1 MKKALG
7 SIYILLLV
15 VMAAATIV
23 EQYKGTTFVGTHI
36 YGSWWFILL
45 WALLTAFGVAWIIRQ
60 RMHRWALLLLHAS
73 FIVIL
78 AGALLT
84 HLTARRGMLHLRQ
97 GEETSQYAD
106 TEMKLRPLPFT
117 LRLDSFEVRYHE
129 GTASAMDY
137 VSRVT
142 VKDGHQEEQ
151 HTISMNSILSHS
163 GVRLYQNSYD
173 MDGRGSVL
181 TVNSDPWG
189 IPLTYLGYAMLFFSL
204 LFMLIDPKGTFRRLL
219 RDPLL
224 KKGTFI
230 LLMAILPFNSVF
242 GETKDMPP
250 TLSREL
256 ADKMGHLLV
265 NYNDRIC
272 PLQTFAIDFTKKLCG
287 KKSYKGLSAEQVL
300 SGWLF
305 YGDKWNQ
312 EPMLKVKGSELL
324 AKLSTDSPISLN
336 SLFDPIQGYKLGPL
350 VNESQQGVEDAL
362 HKQARQL
369 DDKLMLIMELRQGLL
384 LKLFP
389 YTDSHG
395 THWYAPTD
403 SIPDTVES
411 EHKKYIT
418 EVFSRLYQDVLDGNE
433 SRIGAYFDKMGEY
446 QRMSG
451 GTSIPSD
458 TCIRAERLYNSIP
471 FATILFMVCLT
482 MGFLTLGYFMRRLVK
497 SKGQGARSK
506 EQENTNKRLFEGQG
520 ARSKGQE
527 DTDKRLFEGKGARG
541 KEQEDTDK
549 RRGAERL
556 FLAISLGVMVV
567 CFLALT
573 LCLVLRWII
582 RGTVPMGNGYETML
596 LMSWLILLASM
607 MAYRRF
613 RIVLTFGFLLAGFFL
628 LVAHISDMDPQISH
642 LMPVLQSPLLS
653 IHVSIIMMSYAL
665 LALTFI
671 CGLTAMALR
680 LLNKNEKQ
688 RDEQIA
694 ALALLSKLFL
704 HPAMTALGLGI
715 FIGAI
720 WANVSWGLYWSW
732 DPKETWAL
740 ITFMLYAVAL
750 HERSLPAFRRPMAYH
765 IYMVLAFLSILMTY
779 FGVNYL
785 LGGMHSYA

>member
-1 MKKALG
+1 M
-7 SIYILLLV
+7 LLV

-23 EQYKGTTFVGTHI
+23 EQYKGTTFVGTYI

-60 RMHRWALLLLHAS
+60 RMRRWALLLLHAS

-117 LRLDSFEVRYHE
+117 LRLDSFEVCYHE

-204 LFMLIDPKGTFRRLL
+204 LFMLIDPKGAFRRLL

-242 GETKDMPP
+242 GETKDTPP

-350 VNESQQGVEDAL
+350 VSESQHGVEDAL

-506 EQENTNKRLFEGQG
+506 EQE
-520 ARSKGQE
+520 
-527 DTDKRLFEGKGARG
+527 
-541 KEQEDTDK
+541 DTDK

-556 FLAISLGVMVV
+556 FLAVSLGVMVV

-680 LLNKNEKQ
+680 LLNKSEEQ

-720 WANVSWGLYWSW
+720 WANVSWGQYWSW

-765 IYMVLAFLSILMTY
+765 IYIVLAFLSILMTY

>member
-60 RMHRWALLLLHAS
+60 RMRRWALLLLHAS

-97 GEETSQYAD
+97 GEETSQYTD

-117 LRLDSFEVRYHE
+117 LRLDSFEVCYHE

-204 LFMLIDPKGTFRRLL
+204 LFMLVDPKGAFRRLL
-219 RDPLL
+219 HDPLL
-224 KKGTFI
+224 KKGTFV

-242 GETKDMPP
+242 GEAKDTPP

-324 AKLSTDSPISLN
+324 VKLSTDSPISLN

-471 FATILFMVCLT
+471 FATVLFMVCLT

-497 SKGQGARSK
+497 SKGQ
-506 EQENTNKRLFEGQG
+506 
-520 ARSKGQE
+520 
-527 DTDKRLFEGKGARG
+527 GARG

-665 LALTFI
+665 LALAFI

-680 LLNKNEKQ
+680 LLNKNEEQ

-720 WANVSWGLYWSW
+720 WANVSWGQYWSW

>member
-7 SIYILLLV
+7 FIYILLLV

-23 EQYKGTTFVGTHI
+23 EQYKGTTFVGVHI
-36 YGSWWFILL
+36 YGSWWFCLL
-45 WALLTAFGVAWIIRQ
+45 WALLTAFSIAWIIRR
-60 RMHRWALLLLHAS
+60 RMRRWSLLLLHGS

-78 AGALLT
+78 VGALLT
-84 HLTARRGMLHLRQ
+84 HLTARRGILHLRQ
-97 GEETSQYAD
+97 GEESAQYAD
-106 TEMKLRPLPFT
+106 TEMKLRSLPFT
-117 LRLDSFEVRYHE
+117 LRLDSFEVQYHE

-142 VKDGHQEEQ
+142 VKDEDSEEA
-151 HTISMNSILSHS
+151 HIISMNSILSHN

-173 MDGRGSVL
+173 MDGRGSVFS
-181 TVNSDPWG
+181 VNSDPWG
-189 IPLTYLGYAMLFFSL
+189 IPTTYLGYALLFFSL
-204 LFMLIDPKGTFRRLL
+204 LFMLVDPKGAFRRLL

-224 KKGTFI
+224 KKGTFVLALA
-230 LLMAILPFNSVF
+230 LLPLHNVF
-242 GETKDMPP
+242 GETKETPP
-250 TLSREL
+250 TLNRKL

-287 KKSYKGLSAEQVL
+287 KKNYKGLSAEQVL

-305 YGDKWNQ
+305 YGEEWNK
-312 EPMLKVKGSELL
+312 EPMLKVKGGELL
-324 AKLSTDSPISLN
+324 KKLGMESPLSLN
-336 SLFDPIQGYKLGPL
+336 SLFDSTQGYKLGPM
-350 VNESQQGVEDAL
+350 VSEAHYGVEDAL

-369 DDKLMLIMELRQGLL
+369 DDKLMLIMELRQGVL

-395 THWYAPTD
+395 TYWYAPTD

-433 SRIGAYFDKMGEY
+433 SRVGQYFDKMGKY

-451 GTSIPSD
+451 GTSIPSNAR
-458 TCIRAERLYNSIP
+458 IRAERLNNSIP
-471 FATILFMVCLT
+471 FATVLFMVCLT
-482 MGFLTLGYFMRRLVK
+482 MGFLTMGYFMRRLVRNTHPLPLP
-497 SKGQGARSK
+497 KGG
-506 EQENTNKRLFEGQG
+506 E
-520 ARSKGQE
+520 KGE
-527 DTDKRLFEGKGARG
+527 PLKGGEKRG
-541 KEQEDTDK
+541 K
-549 RRGAERL
+549 L
-556 FLAISLGVMVV
+556 FLRLCVGVMVI

-607 MAYRRF
+607 VTYCRF

-628 LVAHISDMDPQISH
+628 LVAHISDMDPQIAH

-665 LALTFI
+665 LSLTFI
-671 CGLTAMALR
+671 CGLTAVALR
-680 LLNKNEKQ
+680 LLNKNKEQ
-688 RDEQIA
+688 RNEQLA
-694 ALALLSKLFL
+694 SLALLSKLFL

-720 WANVSWGLYWSW
+720 WANVSWGQYWSW

-740 ITFMLYAVAL
+740 ITFMIYAVAL
-750 HERSLPAFRRPMAYH
+750 HERSLPIFRRPMVFH
-765 IYMVLAFLSILMTY
+765 LYMVLAFLSILMTY

>member
-60 RMHRWALLLLHAS
+60 RMRRWALLLLHAS

-117 LRLDSFEVRYHE
+117 LRLDSFEVCYHE

-204 LFMLIDPKGTFRRLL
+204 LFMLIDPKGAFRRLL

-350 VNESQQGVEDAL
+350 VSESQHGVEDAL

-418 EVFSRLYQDVLDGNE
+418 EVFSRLYQDVLDGKE
-433 SRIGAYFDKMGEY
+433 SRIEAYFDKMGEY

-497 SKGQGARSK
+497 SKGQGAR
-506 EQENTNKRLFEGQG
+506 
-520 ARSKGQE
+520 
-527 DTDKRLFEGKGARG
+527 G

-556 FLAISLGVMVV
+556 FLAVSLGVMVV

-720 WANVSWGLYWSW
+720 WANVSWGQYWSW

>member
-60 RMHRWALLLLHAS
+60 RMRRWALLLLHAS

-117 LRLDSFEVRYHE
+117 LRLDSFEVCYHE

-204 LFMLIDPKGTFRRLL
+204 LFMLIDPKGAFRRLL

-369 DDKLMLIMELRQGLL
+369 DDKLMLILELRQGLL

-418 EVFSRLYQDVLDGNE
+418 EVFSRLYQDVLDGKE
-433 SRIGAYFDKMGEY
+433 SRIEAYFDKMGEY

-497 SKGQGARSK
+497 SKGQGAR
-506 EQENTNKRLFEGQG
+506 
-520 ARSKGQE
+520 
-527 DTDKRLFEGKGARG
+527 G

-556 FLAISLGVMVV
+556 FLAVSLGVMVV

-720 WANVSWGLYWSW
+720 WANVSWGQYWSW

>member
-60 RMHRWALLLLHAS
+60 RMRRWALLLLHAS

-117 LRLDSFEVRYHE
+117 LRLDSFEVCYHE

-204 LFMLIDPKGTFRRLL
+204 LFMLIDPKGAFRRLL

-418 EVFSRLYQDVLDGNE
+418 EVFSRLYQDVLDGKE
-433 SRIGAYFDKMGEY
+433 SRIEAYFDKMGEY

-497 SKGQGARSK
+497 SKGQGAR
-506 EQENTNKRLFEGQG
+506 
-520 ARSKGQE
+520 
-527 DTDKRLFEGKGARG
+527 G

-556 FLAISLGVMVV
+556 FLAVSLGVMVV

-720 WANVSWGLYWSW
+720 WANVSWGQYWSW

>member
-60 RMHRWALLLLHAS
+60 RMRRWALLLLHAS

-117 LRLDSFEVRYHE
+117 LRLDSFEVCYHE

-204 LFMLIDPKGTFRRLL
+204 LFMLIDPKGAFRRLL

-224 KKGTFI
+224 KKGTFVM
-230 LLMAILPFNSVF
+230 LMAIFPFHSVF
-242 GETKDMPP
+242 GETKDTPP

-256 ADKMGHLLV
+256 ADKMGNLLV

-324 AKLSTDSPISLN
+324 TRLNMDSPISLN
-336 SLFDPIQGYKLGPL
+336 SLFDPSQGYKLGPL
-350 VNESQQGVEDAL
+350 VSESQQGVEDAL

-446 QRMSG
+446 QRVSG

-458 TCIRAERLYNSIP
+458 TRIRAERLYNSIP

-482 MGFLTLGYFMRRLVK
+482 MGFLTLGYFIRRLVK

-506 EQENTNKRLFEGQG
+506 EQE
-520 ARSKGQE
+520 
-527 DTDKRLFEGKGARG
+527 DTG
-541 KEQEDTDK
+541 K

-556 FLAISLGVMVV
+556 FLAVSLGVMVV

-607 MAYRRF
+607 MVYRRF

-680 LLNKNEKQ
+680 LLNKNEEQ

-720 WANVSWGLYWSW
+720 WANVSWGQYWSW

-750 HERSLPAFRRPMAYH
+750 HERSLPAFRLPMAYH